1 MSNKEIKKEE
11 AQVQKSEFHDLSVPK
26 KYLHLFNKG
35 KFDATKNILL
45 IDTSY
50 MIFHKFFALRN
61 WYNRAFPDKKL
72 PDDYDWLADED
83 FMTKYKR
90 QFFVSLVEMC
100 KKKNVNISNV
110 VFAIDCKHIYIWRNK
125 EQVAYKATRKESHT
139 KSKFYSYKIFGIVI
153 DEMLPKII
161 ERYGCI
167 ILKHSECEADDV
179 VANCVLLLNKGTKYD
194 DEKSINY
201 NLEPRTKEEKEKT
214 EPDTLRKIYVVA
226 TDTDY
231 IQICNKNVILMNLRC
246 DELNSKYITMC
257 SDSVTYLMSKIL
269 YGDVSDNIQCCMM
282 KKCFLK
288 EKSFNIKNISRNL
301 QKCNENT
308 DTDFI
313 KCTKAIVGKVISNF
327 GVYTY
332 FSNLME
338 EARKKKEE
346 LYLGDKSE
354 DDKRAIIKQS
364 GLCKVIKDDQFV
376 RNLIMIDFRM
386 LPDRLKKTL
395 DLKIKAGLGI

>member
-1 MSNKEIKKEE
+1 MSNSEKRDESVKEPK
-11 AQVQKSEFHDLSVPK
+11 FHDLNVPK
-26 KYLHLFNKG
+26 KYLHLFNKT

-45 IDTSY
+45 VDTSY

-61 WYNRAFPDKKL
+61 WYTRAHPDKKI
-72 PDDYDWLADED
+72 PDDYDWLADEV
-83 FMTKYKR
+83 FMTKYKKL
-90 QFFVSLVEMC
+90 FFESLVEMC
-100 KKKNVNISNV
+100 KKKTVNISNT
-110 VFAIDCKHIYIWRNK
+110 VFAIDCKHVYIWRNK

-139 KSKFYSYKIFGIVI
+139 KSKFFPKSYKIFGIVI

-161 ERYGCI
+161 ERYGCT

-179 VANCVLLLNKGTKYD
+179 IANCVLLLNKGTKYD
-194 DEKSINY
+194 DDKVIGF
-201 NLEPRTKEEKEKT
+201 NLEPKKKEDKT
-214 EPDTLRKIYVVA
+214 EEVDNLRKIYVVA

-231 IQICNKNVILMNLRC
+231 IQICNRNVILMDLRC
-246 DELNSKYITMC
+246 NELNSKYLTVYTN
-257 SDSVTYLMSKIL
+257 SSTYLMSKIL

-282 KKCFLK
+282 KKCFLE
-288 EKSFNIKNISRNL
+288 EKDFNMKNISRNI
-301 QKCNENT
+301 QKCNEDNES
-308 DTDFI
+308 DYV
-313 KCTKAIVGKVISNF
+313 KCTKSIVGKILGNI

-332 FSNLME
+332 FNNLME
-338 EARKKKEE
+338 DARKKKEA

-354 DDKRAIIKQS
+354 EEKRDKINES
-364 GLCKVIKDDQFV
+364 GLCKVIKEDQFV